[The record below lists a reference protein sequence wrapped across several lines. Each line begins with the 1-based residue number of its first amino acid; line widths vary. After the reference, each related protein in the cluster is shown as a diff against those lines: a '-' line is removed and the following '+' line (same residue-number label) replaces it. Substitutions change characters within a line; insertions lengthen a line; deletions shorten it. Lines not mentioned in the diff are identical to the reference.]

1 MNKREFESITNLEY
15 KFNTTFNTLISE
27 ISSYERKGEP
37 LTLREVLTM
46 GFNNVIL
53 DGVMGYDEDDFS
65 DEYLNTKVTFDYWDY
80 DNDNYR
86 NVYLVK
92 YSDVV

>member
-15 KFNTTFNTLISE
+15 KFNTTFDNLIKE
-27 ISSYERKGEP
+27 IHHYENIEEP

-65 DEYLNTKVTFDYWDY
+65 EETLNTEVAFDYWDY
-80 DNDNYR
+80 DDDNYR

-92 YSDVV
+92 HSDVV